1 MRRLAVL
8 AASVAVSSSLLIAPA
23 AHAAAPASNGWGWGQ
38 LKFADLPA
46 WQNSA
51 VVETLVTAR
60 VQGMVEARRAAL
72 QPLVETKVIS
82 AEQADLIS
90 TTNSNAV
97 ISAMQRTKEITK
109 AQAVLIRKAL
119 AGSKGWPAKQAAIR
133 IALTMLQDSGLI
145 TPEQAGAI
153 RAQMLGQ

>member
-1 MRRLAVL
+1 MRRLVTL
-8 AASVAVSSSLLIAPA
+8 AAFITVAASLLLTPA
-23 AHAAAPASNGWGWGQ
+23 AQAAAPASNGWGWGQ

-51 VVETLVTAR
+51 VVETLVTAQ
-60 VQGMVEARRAAL
+60 VQGMIDARRAAL
-72 QPLVETKVIS
+72 QPLVEAKVIS
-82 AEQADLIS
+82 AEQADLIA

-119 AGSKGWPAKQAAIR
+119 AGSKGWPAKQAAAR
-133 IALTMLQDSGLI
+133 IALTMLQESGLI
-145 TPEQAGAI
+145 TAEQAESI
-153 RAQMLGQ
+153 RNQVLGQ

>member
-1 MRRLAVL
+1 MRRIAVFTASLAV
-8 AASVAVSSSLLIAPA
+8 AGSLLVAPA
-23 AHAAAPASNGWGWGQ
+23 AQAAAPASNGWGWGQ
-38 LKFADLPA
+38 LKFADLPD

-60 VQGMVEARRAAL
+60 VQGMIDARRAAL
-72 QPLVETKVIS
+72 QPLVEAKVIS
-82 AEQADLIS
+82 AEQADLIA

-119 AGSKGWPAKQAAIR
+119 AGSKGWPAKQAAAR

-145 TPEQAGAI
+145 TAEQAAAI
-153 RAQMLGQ
+153 RARVLGE